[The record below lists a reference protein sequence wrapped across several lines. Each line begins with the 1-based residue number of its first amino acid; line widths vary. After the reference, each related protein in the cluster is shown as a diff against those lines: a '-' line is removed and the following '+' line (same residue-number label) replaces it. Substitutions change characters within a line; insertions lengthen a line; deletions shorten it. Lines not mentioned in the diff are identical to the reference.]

1 MTSNRKL
8 SILSV
13 TSELPW
19 PLDTGGKLR
28 TFHIHRA
35 LAEEF
40 HVRLIVPV
48 DCVNQKHVDILLQ
61 YGIHVIPVV
70 IGQKNTFSESLKA
83 LQSALCRLP
92 YVLYRRHDHAKVR
105 KQILASAQ
113 ETTPDVIFLDHLDS
127 HLYRHLLPAC
137 PAILDLHNIYSLIV
151 KRYATEQSNPLK
163 KLYFQHETKLLQS
176 IEQAL
181 AESNC
186 TIFAVS
192 DPEVDFYQK
201 LGVRSVHLV
210 PNGVDC
216 SQFAQ
221 LPCGRNAS
229 HNKLLFLGTMSWGPN
244 AEAASVLIEQVFPE
258 IKRQRPDAELWIVG
272 RNPPSQLLKHHEVNG
287 VHVTGGVHD
296 IVPYYQ
302 NADMLVVPLESGGG
316 TRLKILEAFAAGLPV
331 ISTPI
336 GVEGINAQNNIH
348 LTIAHREQF
357 AKSILGMMNQ
367 PQLGRQIAMKA
378 RRLVE
383 EQYDWKS
390 IGKQAARNIHLR
402 LQTVRT

>member
-1 MTSNRKL
+1 MILNRKL

-48 DCVNQKHVDILLQ
+48 DCINEEHVGILRQ
-61 YGIHVIPVV
+61 HGIHAVPVV
-70 IGQKNTFSESLKA
+70 TGGRNTFSESFKA
-83 LQSALCRLP
+83 LQSALYRLP
-92 YVLYRRHDHAKVR
+92 YVLYRRHDHAKVK
-105 KQILASAQ
+105 KQILASAL
-113 ETTPDVIFLDHLDS
+113 ETAPDVLYLDHLDS
-127 HLYRHLLPAC
+127 HLYRNLLPAC
-137 PAILDLHNIYSLIV
+137 PAILDLHNVYSLIV
-151 KRYATEQSNPLK
+151 ERYAIEQSNPLK
-163 KLYFQHETKLLQS
+163 KFYFQHETKLLQS
-176 IEQAL
+176 IERSL
-181 AESNC
+181 ADTIC

-192 DPEVDFYQK
+192 DSEVQFYQK
-201 LGVRSVHLV
+201 LGVRSVQLI

-229 HNKLLFLGTMSWGPN
+229 QNKLLFLGTMSWGPN
-244 AEAASVLIEQVFPE
+244 AEAASVLIEQIFPE
-258 IKRQRPDAELWIVG
+258 VKRQRPDAELWIVG

-287 VHVTGGVHD
+287 VHVTGGVPD
-296 IVPYYQ
+296 IVPYYK

-336 GVEGINAQNNIH
+336 GVEGINAQCNVH
-348 LTIAHREQF
+348 LVITHREQF
-357 AKSILGMMNQ
+357 AKTILDMMNQ
-367 PQLGRQIAMKA
+367 PQLGQQLSINA
-378 RRLVE
+378 RKLVE

-390 IGKQAARNIHLR
+390 IGKQAARNIHLQ
-402 LQTVRT
+402 LQAARA